1 MHLQTLWLA
10 FELMLQWV
18 GVCVF
23 GGQNVEGELH
33 HKQVPASTVF
43 AQVHRDFQ
51 LLKILNCE
59 TLQSLQA

>member
-1 MHLQTLWLA
+1 MNLNVHPGAVIPVFGMHLQTLWLA

-33 HKQVPASTVF
+33 IYAMG
-43 AQVHRDFQ
+43 
-51 LLKILNCE
+51 
-59 TLQSLQA
+59 